1 MFRNR
6 VAAACATVVAL
17 IAVVD
22 ANVSSAPLAAS
33 APPTRI
39 FTGDYSPGNFSQW
52 PGVQNQ
58 GYQGPGAEYAPT
70 NYSASIVADRQ
81 TGYAARFEVRS
92 GDVPPFGGSERS
104 EVQADNSTGGAEGQ
118 TMWYAFS
125 TRFDPSFPRN
135 HADLGWGLTNQWH
148 ATDAGGS
155 PPVGWY
161 VDQRNGFWSL
171 TIHKQSSPGSY
182 LQTFSIFDVPLGSD
196 WHDVRM
202 QIRWSSSDAVGF
214 IRLWLNGVRQTFSNG
229 SDTYSVR
236 TLVPGTDSVYYKE
249 GMYRAPMAATDI
261 VYHAGFRCASEES
274 GL

>member
-22 ANVSSAPLAAS
+22 AHVSSAPLAAS

-182 LQTFSIFDVPLGSD
+182 LQKFSIFDVPLGSD

-249 GMYRAPMAATDI
+249 GMYRAPMAVTDI
-261 VYHAGFRCASEES
+261 VYHAGFRCALEEP

>member
-182 LQTFSIFDVPLGSD
+182 LQKFSIFDVPLGSD